1 MADEMV
7 HVLDTYYEKTYLI
20 LLYLIIIITVI
31 ILTLALDVSKIENI
45 DFR

>member
-20 LLYLIIIITVI
+20 LFYLIIIIVI

>member
-1 MADEMV
+1 MV